1 MNRNWL
7 AVLATLLPSG
17 AWAQT
22 PWPDECKLHRVA
34 SFPMSW
40 VGDRITVPVTVNGM
54 EEHFLVD
61 TGGYVTSISQD
72 VADSLKLA
80 RHDIT
85 MHRIEDVGGKEASQY
100 VWADSFKLGALEAKK
115 FDLMVDL
122 VKDSHIDGTLAPDL
136 LRNFD
141 LDFDFATMT
150 LNLFRPHACEG
161 KAVYWTKDYIG
172 LPMDI
177 TKSGHTRVD
186 VTLDNEN
193 MDAILDTGA
202 MVSVM
207 TLNSA
212 RHYFDLAKDSSGVS
226 KQGHATGGMGSVID
240 TYRYAFKSLSMGGVA
255 VTNPKIMLSDA
266 PTVLADEHGSLV
278 LGMSE
283 LRYLHLYFA
292 YHEHKLYISTV
303 QAQ

>member
-1 MNRNWL
+1 MKRIWL
-7 AVLATLLPSG
+7 AAIAVVLPVT
-17 AWAQT
+17 AQAQS
-22 PWPDECKLHRVA
+22 PWPEECKLHRIA
-34 SFPMSW
+34 TFPMTW
-40 VGDRITVPVTVNGM
+40 TGDRITIPVAVNGV

-61 TGGYVTSISQD
+61 TGGYVTAISQD
-72 VADSLKLA
+72 AATRLKLQP
-80 RHDIT
+80 HEI
-85 MHRIEDVGGKEASQY
+85 MMNRIEDAGGEQASQY
-100 VWADSFKLGALEAKK
+100 VWADSFKLGGMEAKK

-122 VKDSHIDGTLAPDL
+122 VKSQNIDGTLTPDL

-161 KAVYWTKDYIG
+161 RAAYWTRNYIA

-177 TKSGHTRVD
+177 LKSGHARIE

-193 MDAILDTGA
+193 MQTILDTGA
-202 MVSVM
+202 SVSVM

-212 RHYFDLAKDSSGVS
+212 RHYFDLDKDSSSVS
-226 KQGHATGGMGSVID
+226 KLGHLVGGQGSVND

-255 VTNPKIMLSDA
+255 VTNPKVALSDA

-278 LGMSE
+278 LGMTE
-283 LRYLHLYFA
+283 LRFLHLYFA
-292 YHEHKLYISTV
+292 YHERKLYISTV

>member
-1 MNRNWL
+1 MKCVWL
-7 AVLATLLPSG
+7 LVLATIMPG
-17 AWAQT
+17 TAWAQT
-22 PWPDECKLHRVA
+22 PWPEECKLHRIA
-34 SFPMSW
+34 SLPMTRA
-40 VGDRITVPVTVNGM
+40 GTLITIPVSVNGK
-54 EEHFLVD
+54 ELHFLVD

-72 VADSLKLA
+72 VAASLKLEP
-80 RHDIT
+80 HNI
-85 MHRIEDVGGKEASQY
+85 MMNRIEDAGGKVASQY
-100 VWADSFKLGALEAKK
+100 VWADSFKLGGMEAKK

-122 VKDSHIDGTLAPDL
+122 LKDPHIDGTLAPDL

-161 KAVYWTKDYIG
+161 QAVYWTKDYIA

-177 TKSGHTRVD
+177 LKSGHARVD
-186 VTLDNEN
+186 ITLDNEN

-202 MVSVM
+202 SASVM

-212 RHYFDLAKDSSGVS
+212 RHYFDLDKDSSGVS
-226 KQGHATGGMGSVID
+226 KLGHVVSGQGSVND
-240 TYRYAFKSLSMGGVA
+240 SYRYAFKSLSMGGVA
-255 VTNPKIMLSDA
+255 VTNPKIVLADA
-266 PTVLADEHGSLV
+266 PTVMAVEHASLI

-292 YHEHKLYISTV
+292 YHERKLYISTV

>member
-1 MNRNWL
+1 MNRVWL
-7 AVLATLLPSG
+7 LILATIMPG
-17 AWAQT
+17 TAWAQT
-22 PWPDECKLHRVA
+22 PLPEECKLHRIA
-34 SFPMSW
+34 SFPITW
-40 VGDRITVPVTVNGM
+40 VGDRITIPVSVNGT

-72 VADSLKLA
+72 AAASLKLEP
-80 RHDIT
+80 HNI
-85 MHRIEDVGGKEASQY
+85 MMNRIEDAGGKEATQY
-100 VWADSFKLGALEAKK
+100 VWADSFKLGSMEAKK

-122 VKDSHIDGTLAPDL
+122 VRDPRIDGTLAPDL

-161 KAVYWTKDYIG
+161 QAVYWTKDYIA

-177 TKSGHTRVD
+177 LKSGHARVD

-202 MVSVM
+202 SVTVM

-212 RHYFDLAKDSSGVS
+212 RHYFDLDKDSSEVS
-226 KQGHATGGMGSVID
+226 KLGHITGGLGSVND

-255 VTNPKIMLSDA
+255 ATNPKIVLADA
-266 PTVLADEHGSLV
+266 PTVMAAEHASLV

-292 YHEHKLYISTV
+292 YHERKLYISTV